1 MNEDIITL
9 TDDDGNECHFELLD
23 FVGYQEE
30 TYAVLLPAD
39 DEDSEEVVIL
49 RVEQD
54 NDDPDNETL
63 CSVDDDATLEA
74 VFKIFMERME
84 EEMADEEE

>member
-1 MNEDIITL
+1 MNEDTIMLI
-9 TDDDGNECHFELLD
+9 DDDGNECSFELLD
-23 FVGYQEE
+23 FIGYQEE

-39 DEDSEEVVIL
+39 DEDAEEVVIL

-63 CSVDDDATLEA
+63 CSVEDDAILEA
-74 VFKIFMERME
+74 VFKIFMERVE

>member
-9 TDDDGNECHFELLD
+9 TDDEGNECPFELLD

-39 DEDSEEVVIL
+39 DEDAEEVVIL

-63 CSVDDDATLEA
+63 CSVEDDAVLEA
-74 VFKIFMERME
+74 VFKIFMERVE